1 MSSDPPLAA
10 EQATSTDVLLEIA
23 DYSGGFTSQTGVFT
37 HVLNGVAFS
46 VARSTI
52 TALVG
57 ETGSGKTVTAL
68 SILGLLPR
76 TFRRISGSILFEG
89 RDLLKLDDEELRA
102 VRGSQIC
109 MVFQDARTALNPV
122 FTIGTQ
128 ISDVSRLHQRVSKK
142 QARNTAVEVLDRVR
156 IPDPRRCMRQ
166 YPHELSGGMAQRAQ
180 LAMAL
185 VCRPR
190 LLILDE
196 PTTGLDVTIQ
206 ADILELIVDLNR
218 NEGMTT
224 LFITHDLGIVAET
237 CDAVVVM
244 QYGEVRETGTCEQII
259 TSPRNAYTQMLIA
272 ASRFQ
277 GVSE

>member
-1 MSSDPPLAA
+1 MPRDSLAA
-10 EQATSTDVLLEIA
+10 EQATSTGVLLEIT
-23 DYSGGFTSQTGVFT
+23 DYSGGFTSQTGAFT
-37 HVLNGVAFS
+37 QVLKSVAFG
-46 VARSTI
+46 VGRSTI
-52 TALVG
+52 TAVVG

-76 TFRRISGSILFEG
+76 TFRRLSGSIFFEG
-89 RDLLKLDDEELRA
+89 RDLLQLDDEALRSI
-102 VRGSQIC
+102 RGSQIC

-122 FTIGTQ
+122 FTIGKQ
-128 ISDVSRLHQRVSKK
+128 ISDVNRLHHRVSKK
-142 QARNTAVEVLDRVR
+142 EALASTQDVLARVR
-156 IPDPRRCMRQ
+156 IPDPHRCMRQ

-185 VCRPR
+185 ACRPS

-206 ADILELIVDLNR
+206 ADILELIVDLSR
-218 NEGMTT
+218 NESMTT

-237 CDAVVVM
+237 CDAVIVM
-244 QYGEVRETGTCEQII
+244 QNGEVKETGTCEQII
-259 TSPRNAYTQMLIA
+259 TAPRSDYTQRLIA

-277 GVSE
+277 GISE